1 MIGRYNEK
9 YPEVTIKL
17 EQMLPF
23 TTELPNNMDI
33 IICYGKLSNKELV
46 IRKLLDTSFFPV
58 ASQSLFQNAQRPKSV
73 TQLLDFPLIHDQ
85 LDSWTDWLQAVNS
98 KETISRK
105 VTFIIKIRIKR
116 F

>member
-1 MIGRYNEK
+1 
-9 YPEVTIKL
+9 
-17 EQMLPF
+17 
-23 TTELPNNMDI
+23 
-33 IICYGKLSNKELV
+33 
-46 IRKLLDTSFFPV
+46 
-58 ASQSLFQNAQRPKSV
+58 
-73 TQLLDFPLIHDQ
+73 LIHDQ

>member
-46 IRKLLDTSFFPV
+46 IRKLLDTSFF
-58 ASQSLFQNAQRPKSV
+58 R
-73 TQLLDFPLIHDQ
+73 
-85 LDSWTDWLQAVNS
+85 
-98 KETISRK
+98 
-105 VTFIIKIRIKR
+105 
-116 F
+116 